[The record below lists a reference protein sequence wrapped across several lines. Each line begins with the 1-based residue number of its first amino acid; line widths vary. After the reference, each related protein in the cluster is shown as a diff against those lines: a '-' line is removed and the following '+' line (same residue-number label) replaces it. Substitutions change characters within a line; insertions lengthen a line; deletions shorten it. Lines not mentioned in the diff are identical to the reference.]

1 MVNNEAISLE
11 LFNNRD
17 SGIQNNKLC
26 IHEYDPD
33 SQTLFDCICG
43 GAISG
48 IDEAGK

>member
-1 MVNNEAISLE
+1 MKLYLNEAISLE
-11 LFNNRD
+11 L
-17 SGIQNNKLC
+17 SGIRNNKSC

-48 IDEAGK
+48 IDKAGK